1 MILKLNVHT
10 TLNIWCDH
18 RASDWMVQA
27 WTGGIVGRMMGHTHA
42 PLPLGKLWGDLRRW
56 LQSAF
61 IMIT

>member
-27 WTGGIVGRMMGHTHA
+27 WTGGIVGRMMGHTHM
-42 PLPLGKLWGDLRRW
+42 PPFHLESYGETWEGDYRVPSSW
-56 LQSAF
+56 
-61 IMIT
+61 